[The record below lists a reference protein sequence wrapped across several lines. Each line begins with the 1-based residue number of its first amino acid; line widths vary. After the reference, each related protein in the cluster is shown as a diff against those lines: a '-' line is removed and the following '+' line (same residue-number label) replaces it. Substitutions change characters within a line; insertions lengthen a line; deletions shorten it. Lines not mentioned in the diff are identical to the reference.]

1 MITDAATQAPV
12 KLLLTIPEAVKA
24 LGVSRSVLYQLLDT
38 GEVISI
44 KIGRSRRVPVIT
56 LEDFV
61 ARRLA
66 ALQSEG

>member
-1 MITDAATQAPV
+1 MITDVGTQSPV

-24 LGVSRSVLYQLLDT
+24 LGVSRSVLYQLLDA

-66 ALQSEG
+66 AQQRER

>member
-1 MITDAATQAPV
+1 MLTDASTQPPV

-24 LGVSRSVLYQLLDT
+24 LGVSRSVLYQLLDA
-38 GEVISI
+38 GEVVSI

-66 ALQSEG
+66 ALQGEG

>member
-1 MITDAATQAPV
+1 MMTDVGTQAPV

-24 LGVSRSVLYQLLDT
+24 LGVSRSVLYQLLDA

-66 ALQSEG
+66 AQQREG